1 MDYFNR
7 NQAWPATG
15 VFSGLPVQAIPTN
28 KKNKEWFHATMDA
41 LEHIGL
47 KQLGE
52 NKKYM
57 DFYRMKDGK
66 LSFLELKDMLPYL
79 KEVHDLRKDIAI
91 PSFLKHYDI
100 IGTIIN
106 AFVGWLG
113 NMSDKYNVV
122 GLDETEINQWTETK
136 EGLLHNYI
144 RESLD
149 QMMKQRLL
157 EAGIDPDFN
166 NLGTEEEKQQYIDQI
181 NQIKISMTPPEIENF
196 MNTKWK
202 SEQVRWAGYT
212 LEADRGRFYM
222 DEIDQ
227 ENFIDFLLTGKCFR
241 NFHVGYDY
249 YKPERWSPLNTFY
262 SQTLDSKYPQYGE
275 YIGRVHYYT
284 ATDIITRW
292 GHLLT
297 DKDKQSLIGGTTEYM
312 GLDGNNQSGSYT
324 SLTKAASVGMMYQN
338 QVIPWKGYKD
348 YASIKAFEDY
358 TGVPQGVYT
367 TYDENGNEYKK
378 ERFLPNFEYGNYRNN
393 AQSLTDDPVRSDLYQ
408 VTESYWVSPQRV
420 FFVTYESETGLVS
433 QEIVTD
439 ELLQDFLQQNGIKKI
454 TRTMSEGVKNPEVNT
469 YFVDYLPQVRYGVKI
484 SGGGLYEKP
493 MYLDG
498 KPIDHQIKGD
508 SNIYDFV
515 LPVAGYV
522 GSSLAA
528 RIQPYQILYNYAINQ
543 MNNILEKEIGRFFL
557 TDMNLVPSEYKN
569 LGEDVGDVW
578 ANLMDAAKAT
588 GALTLDTSK
597 QNTASGVPFN
607 QFSVYDLSQTEQIK
621 SRMELSE
628 WARFKCLEMIGITPQ
643 VMNGPNRYETASGT
657 QQGVTASMLQTQIYF
672 DNFEYFKRRALDLHL
687 AVAQQCQSDGK
698 DISVMYTK
706 SDLTRAFLTIGTDGL
721 SMRHLGV
728 QAISNSKKREELER
742 FKAYMLQLNTAGGD
756 IYDLASIF
764 TADSMVEL
772 IQVAR
777 NSRKRADQL
786 SNQQQQQQMQL
797 SQQQIEAD
805 AKAEE
810 RRYQHEK
817 EIESM
822 KGQYRLLE
830 EKVQAAGRAA
840 DAKADPASL
849 NYLADVSRQALEEAG
864 MEQENFLEN
873 RKLDIKSKEIDEKT
887 KIELQKLSLKAQEIK
902 QRQES
907 DKTKKYVAGI
917 NKN

>member
-1 MDYFNR
+1 MEYFNR
-7 NQAWPATG
+7 NQVWPANG
-15 VFSGLPVQAIPTN
+15 IFSGLPVQAIPTN
-28 KKNKEWFHATMDA
+28 KKTKEWFHATMDV

-47 KQLGE
+47 KQLKE
-52 NKKYM
+52 NQKYM

-66 LSFLELKDMLPYL
+66 LSFMELKDMIPYL
-79 KEVHDLRKDIAI
+79 REVQELRADVNI

-100 IGTIIN
+100 IGTIVN

-136 EGLLHNYI
+136 DGLLHNYVK
-144 RESLD
+144 ESLD
-149 QMMKQRLL
+149 QMLKQKLL
-157 EAGIDPDFN
+157 EAGIDPEFN
-166 NLGTEEEKQQYIDQI
+166 NLGTEEEKQQYIDQV

-227 ENFIDFLLTGKCFR
+227 ENFIDYLLTGKCFR
-241 NFHVGYDY
+241 NYHVGYDY

-275 YIGRVHYYT
+275 YVGRVHYYT

-297 DKDKQSLIGGTTEYM
+297 DKDKQKLIGGNTVYQ
-312 GLDGNNQSGSYT
+312 GINGNMESGSYT
-324 SLTKAASVGMMYQN
+324 SLTKAASVGMMYEN
-338 QVIPWKGYKD
+338 QIIPWKGYKD

-358 TGVPQGVYT
+358 TGIPQGVYT
-367 TYDENGNEYKK
+367 TYDQDGNEYKR
-378 ERFLPNFEYGNYRNN
+378 ERFLPNFEYGGYVNK
-393 AQSLTDDPVRSDLYQ
+393 AQSLTDKPVRSDLYQ
-408 VTESYWVSPQRV
+408 VTESYWVSYQRV
-420 FFVTYESETGLVS
+420 FFVTYESETGLFS

-439 ELLQDFLQQNGIKKI
+439 ELLQEFLQENGIKKI
-454 TRTMSEGVKNPEVNT
+454 NRTMSEGVNNPEVNT

-484 SGGGLYEKP
+484 SGGGLTEKP
-493 MYLDG
+493 LYLDG
-498 KPIDHQIKGD
+498 EPINHQIKGD

-515 LPVAGYV
+515 LPVAGFI
-522 GSSLAA
+522 GSSVAA
-528 RIQPYQILYNYAINQ
+528 RIQPYQIFYNFAINQ

-557 TDMNLVPSEYKN
+557 TDIKFVPSEYKN
-569 LGEDVGDVW
+569 LGEDIGDVW
-578 ANLMDAAKAT
+578 ANLLDAAKAT
-588 GALTLDTSK
+588 GALTVDTST
-597 QNTASGVPFN
+597 QNTGGGVPFN
-607 QFSVYDLSQTEQIK
+607 QFAVYDLSQTEQIK
-621 SRMELSE
+621 TRMEIAE
-628 WARFKCLEMIGITPQ
+628 WAKTKCFEMIGITSQ
-643 VMNGPNRYETASGT
+643 AINGPNKYETAVGT

-706 SDLTRAFLTIGTDGL
+706 SDLTRAFLRIGTDGL

-728 QAISNSKKREELER
+728 QAVVNSKKREELEK
-742 FKAYMLQLNTAGGD
+742 FKTYMLQLNTAGGD

-772 IQVAR
+772 IQIAR
-777 NSRKRADQL
+777 NARRRSDQL
-786 SNQQQQQQMQL
+786 MQQQQQQQMQIN
-797 SQQQIEAD
+797 QQQIEAD
-805 AKAEE
+805 AREKE
-810 RRYQHEK
+810 REYQHEEK
-817 EIESM
+817 MENI
-822 KGQYRLLE
+822 KGQYRILQ

-840 DAKADPASL
+840 DAKADVTSL
-849 NYLADVSRQALEEAG
+849 NYLAQVSQQALDEAG
-864 MEQENFLEN
+864 MEQKNTLEN
-873 RKLDIKSKEIDEKT
+873 RKIDLKSKEMDDKR
-887 KIELQKLSLKAQEIK
+887 KIELAKLDLKAKEIK
-902 QRQES
+902 QRQDS
-907 DKTKKYVAGI
+907 DNAKKYVAGI